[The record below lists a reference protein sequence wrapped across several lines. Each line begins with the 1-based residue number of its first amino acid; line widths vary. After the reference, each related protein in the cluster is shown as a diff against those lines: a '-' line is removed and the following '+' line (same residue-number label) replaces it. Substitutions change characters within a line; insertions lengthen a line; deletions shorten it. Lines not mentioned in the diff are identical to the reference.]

1 MDAQRRN
8 EYHHLSHRKLLAM
21 LLLHAASDAHSIYSH
36 YLAEILRLEGL
47 VDFQEAEFAEMT
59 DAALR
64 QHDLVIVPRLSTSA
78 PQADLLEAYVRQG
91 GRLLVLLPDLYL
103 GRRFGLTPTY
113 HGIDNGWLHINSSE
127 PLVAGLCADPVQ
139 IIVPTI
145 TWQPAVETEAS
156 VLAQVR
162 PDRQVA
168 ADAGYPAVIWCKVG
182 AGEAILLGYDLAHA
196 VARLRQGNP
205 DHADLCFSELDG
217 IYRPSE
223 LFVGQLAVEQMLVP
237 QADLHT
243 ALLARLIETLAPR
256 PRLWYYPQ
264 ASQRSVVIMTSDDDW
279 STVEQFEA
287 LLAGLRQRQATCT
300 FYVVPETKIN
310 DELMTQWEA
319 DGHTFSVH
327 PALEADLRS
336 YLATQE
342 PQSRQIAAMLRT
354 NVARHQSDFGRTP
367 QTIRQHAVRWLGY
380 VEAAREL
387 AALGV
392 QMELNYISVH
402 PFSLGYMSGSGR
414 PLRFVDTDGTL
425 IDCYQ
430 QPTLWT
436 EEVLIH
442 PSFVFSFKWTVERAL
457 QEVDQIVHRAAND
470 FYTPIIFNSHPVSF
484 ATYSSPLIE
493 GCWDRALAEG
503 MAILS
508 ADRWLAWTQ
517 ARDQARIEQT
527 ATGCTVY
534 TPIALP
540 ELTVLLP
547 GAATAIQAEG
557 ATVTAQTL
565 WGQPYQMV
573 TLTNLVAGEQRTLL
587 YQTR

>member
-1 MDAQRRN
+1 
-8 EYHHLSHRKLLAM
+8 M
-21 LLLHAASDAHSIYSH
+21 LLLHAANDPHSIYSH
-36 YLAEILRLEGL
+36 YLAAILRLEGFA
-47 VDFQEAEFAEMT
+47 DFQEAEFADLTAEG
-59 DAALR
+59 LGR
-64 QHDLVIVPRLSTSA
+64 HDLVLLPRMSTA
-78 PQADLLEAYVRQG
+78 AGLAELLETYVRQG
-91 GRLLVLLPDLYL
+91 GRLLALLPDLYL
-103 GRRFGLTPTY
+103 VRRLGMTPKF
-113 HGIDNGWLHINSSE
+113 HGIDNGWLHLNPDES
-127 PLVAGLCADPVQ
+127 LMQGLCADPVQ
-139 IIVPTI
+139 IIVPTM
-145 TWQPAVETEAS
+145 TWHPAAETVAA

-162 PDRQVA
+162 PGRQ
-168 ADAGYPAVIWCKVG
+168 ADTSEGYPAVIWCKVG
-182 AGEAILLGYDLAHA
+182 EGEAILLGYDLAHA
-196 VARLRQGNP
+196 IARLRQGNP
-205 DHADLCFSELDG
+205 DHADLCFSALDG

-243 ALLARLIETLAPR
+243 ALLARLIECLALR

-310 DELMTQWEA
+310 NALMTQWEA

-354 NVARHQSDFGRTP
+354 NVERHQREFGRAT

-402 PFSLGYMSGSGR
+402 PFSLGYMAGSGR

-457 QEVDQIVHRAAND
+457 QEVDKIIQRAAHD

-493 GCWDRALAEG
+493 GCWDKALAEG

-517 ARDQARIEQT
+517 ARDQVRIEHT
-527 ATGCTVY
+527 ESGCIVNTSV
-534 TPIALP
+534 AMA

-547 GAATAIQAEG
+547 GQCAVSPAKG
-557 ATVTAQTL
+557 ATVVQQTL
-565 WGQPYQMV
+565 WGRPYQMV
-573 TLTNLVAGEQRTLL
+573 TLINLTAGEQRPIL
-587 YQTR
+587 Y

>member
-1 MDAQRRN
+1 
-8 EYHHLSHRKLLAM
+8 M
-21 LLLHAASDAHSIYSH
+21 LLLHAANDAHSTYSH
-36 YLAEILRLEGL
+36 YLAEILRLEGFA
-47 VDFQEAEFAEMT
+47 DFQEAKFADL
-59 DAALR
+59 DAAALQR
-64 QHDLVIVPRLSTSA
+64 QDLVILPRMSTSA
-78 PQADLLEAYVRQG
+78 EQAALLEAYVRQG
-91 GRLLVLLPDLYL
+91 GRLLALLPDLYL
-103 GRRFGLTPTY
+103 VRRFGMTPKF
-113 HGIDNGWLHINSSE
+113 HGIDNGWLHLNLDES
-127 PLVAGLCADPVQ
+127 LVQGLCVDPVQ
-139 IIVPTI
+139 IIVPTM
-145 TWQPAVETEAS
+145 TWQPAAETVAA

-162 PDRQVA
+162 GSRH
-168 ADAGYPAVIWCKVG
+168 ADASEGYPAVIWCKVG
-182 AGEAILLGYDLAHA
+182 EGEAILLGYDLAHA

-223 LFVGQLAVEQMLVP
+223 LFVGQLEVEQMLVP

-243 ALLARLIETLAPR
+243 ALLARLIESLAPR

-279 STVEQFEA
+279 STIEQFEA

-310 DELMTQWEA
+310 NALMTQWEA

-342 PQSRQIAAMLRT
+342 PQSRQIAAMLRN
-354 NVARHQSDFGRTP
+354 NVARHRRDFGRATR
-367 QTIRQHAVRWLGY
+367 TIRQHAVRWLGY

-392 QMELNYISVH
+392 EMELNYISVH

-414 PLRFVDTDGTL
+414 PLRFVDIDGTL

-457 QEVDQIVHRAAND
+457 QEVDKIIQRAAHD

-493 GCWDRALAEG
+493 GCWDKALAEG

-508 ADRWLAWTQ
+508 ADRWLDWTQ
-517 ARDQARIEQT
+517 ARNQVQVEIIESGCVVQT
-527 ATGCTVY
+527 TVAMAEV
-534 TPIALP
+534 TL
-540 ELTVLLP
+540 LLP
-547 GAATAIQAEG
+547 GHCTGIQATAATVEQ
-557 ATVTAQTL
+557 QTL
-565 WGQPYQMV
+565 WGRQYQMV
-573 TLTNLVAGEQRTLL
+573 TLANLAAGEQRTFL
-587 YQTR
+587 YQSR